1 MKMESK
7 EINERTYQNGGAA
20 WRIDKRLKLDRGNGD
35 SRSEEVVEITD
46 NLGNTKIVT
55 AEDFRHYFIPTEVC
69 AGDTVYEYSM
79 GHILHTFIAKDI
91 KDGQVS
97 YRTVDGLKTALTT
110 SAKVYDDCR
119 LKVITPTANSP
130 HSEYI
135 FGAFYI
141 QQQFQNLSILR
152 RIRKGLENINKCIDD
167 IGANTANI
175 RQSDLETLLGT
186 VNEMLR
192 NFDKTIEN
200 ARKYF

>member
-1 MKMESK
+1 MKNKK
-7 EINERTYQNGGAA
+7 EINISRTYQNCGAV
-20 WRIDKRLKLDRGNGD
+20 WRIDKRLKLDRGEGD
-35 SRSEEVVEITD
+35 SRSEEVVEITN
-46 NLGNTKIVT
+46 NLGDTKIVT
-55 AEDFRHYFIPTEVC
+55 VEDFRNYFIPTEVQP
-69 AGDTVYEYSM
+69 GDTVYEYSM
-79 GHILHTFIAKDI
+79 GHILRTFVAKDV

-97 YRTVDGLKTALTT
+97 YRTVDSLKTPLIT
-110 SAKVYDDCR
+110 SSKVYNDCR
-119 LKVITPTANSP
+119 LKVITPTINSP

-152 RIRKGLENINKCIDD
+152 KIRKGLENISKCIDD

-175 RQSDLETLLGT
+175 QQSDLETLLGN

-192 NFDKTIEN
+192 KFDKTITN